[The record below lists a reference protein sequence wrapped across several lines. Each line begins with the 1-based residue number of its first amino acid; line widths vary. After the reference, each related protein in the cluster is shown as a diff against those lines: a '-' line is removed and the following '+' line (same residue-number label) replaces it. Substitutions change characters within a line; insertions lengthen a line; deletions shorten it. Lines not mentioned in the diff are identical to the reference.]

1 VTATGHDES
10 GHALSASD
18 DARVDITERLIDL
31 VVVKEASSPT
41 PLNGIVNYSLTVTN
55 KGPDTATNVQLA
67 DPAPAGITYLT
78 ANPSQGTC
86 NLSPALITCS
96 LGSIAAGQTV
106 TIAITG
112 RATTVGSHTNTATV
126 TGGGGRETN
135 PADNVD
141 SAVTLVPAPLKP
153 PTVKPGPEPQVCL
166 SLTVSPKMIKAD
178 GKPDKVT
185 AKVTAGSKRV
195 KGAKVVVNGA
205 GVKKSAKTN
214 GKGVAVLRINPRK
227 PGLITVTVVETN
239 QKLCGPKRIGVVGV
253 FLPPLTG

>member
-1 VTATGHDES
+1 
-10 GHALSASD
+10 
-18 DARVDITERLIDL
+18 
-31 VVVKEASSPT
+31 
-41 PLNGIVNYSLTVTN
+41 
-55 KGPDTATNVQLA
+55 
-67 DPAPAGITYLT
+67 
-78 ANPSQGTC
+78 
-86 NLSPALITCS
+86 
-96 LGSIAAGQTV
+96 V

-112 RATTVGSHTNTATV
+112 RATAVGTHTNTATV

-141 SAVTLVPAPLKP
+141 SAVTVVPAPLKP
-153 PTVKPGPEPQVCL
+153 PTVKPSPEPEVCL

-185 AKVTAGSKRV
+185 VKVTAGKKRV
-195 KGAKVVVNGA
+195 KGVKVSVSGS
-205 GVKKSAKTN
+205 GVSKAAKTS

-227 PGLITVTVVETN
+227 PGLITVTVIETN